1 MDGVVDVDVD
11 EVVVLELDVEDFCVE
26 VLELDVEVE
35 DTFVEVVELEVDVE
49 VEDTFV
55 ELLELNVEVEDTF
68 VEVVE
73 LEVDVE
79 VEDAFAELLELNV
92 EDTFVEILEV
102 LCSELLVVD
111 GSGVE
116 LLITELELVREA
128 LEVEVTDFDVVLEIV
143 PLLLLP
149 TTVSVEDLLVIDV
162 DGFSVEV
169 LKVDVVLVAFD

>member
-68 VEVVE
+68 VEV
-73 LEVDVE
+73 
-79 VEDAFAELLELNV
+79 
-92 EDTFVEILEV
+92 LEV
-102 LCSELLVVD
+102 LCSELLLVVD

-116 LLITELELVREA
+116 LLTSKLELVGEA
-128 LEVEVTDFDVVLEIV
+128 LEVELTDFDVVVKVVSL
-143 PLLLLP
+143 LLLLP
-149 TTVSVEDLLVIDV
+149 TTVSVEDLLVLDV
-162 DGFSVEV
+162 DGFRVEV
-169 LKVDVVLVAFD
+169 LKVEEVLVAFD